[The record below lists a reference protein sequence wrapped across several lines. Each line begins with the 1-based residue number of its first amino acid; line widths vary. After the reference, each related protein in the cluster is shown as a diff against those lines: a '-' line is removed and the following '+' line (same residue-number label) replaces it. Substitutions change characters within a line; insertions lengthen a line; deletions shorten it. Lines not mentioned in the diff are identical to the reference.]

1 MRWISNPAQA
11 NKIICNAQ
19 TKILPNFRSPPEI
32 WQISFGFSQKKRF
45 DYLRISIVC
54 CTFAA
59 SKELAMRVT
68 FNEEYLEELYTK
80 GKSGNKKYRFQP
92 QIVRGYQKAVKFL
105 IQAQRI
111 EDLFPFKSLHF
122 EALHGDK
129 EGRFSVKANDQY
141 RVEFS
146 IEDSEEE
153 PVVTI
158 CNVLELSNH
167 YK

>member
-1 MRWISNPAQA
+1 M
-11 NKIICNAQ
+11 
-19 TKILPNFRSPPEI
+19 
-32 WQISFGFSQKKRF
+32 
-45 DYLRISIVC
+45 
-54 CTFAA
+54 
-59 SKELAMRVT
+59 
-68 FNEEYLEELYTK
+68 
-80 GKSGNKKYRFQP
+80 
-92 QIVRGYQKAVKFL
+92 KFL

-146 IEDSEEE
+146 IEASDDE